1 MISYKSRFP
10 ASLEKQNLASLGQQD
25 SPETRPPPSTPVPV
39 MGNWYNQAGGLVFF
53 QQSEKWY
60 SLLKDKL

>member
-1 MISYKSRFP
+1 MSYKSRFP

-39 MGNWYNQAGGLVFF
+39 MGHRYHAGGLVFF